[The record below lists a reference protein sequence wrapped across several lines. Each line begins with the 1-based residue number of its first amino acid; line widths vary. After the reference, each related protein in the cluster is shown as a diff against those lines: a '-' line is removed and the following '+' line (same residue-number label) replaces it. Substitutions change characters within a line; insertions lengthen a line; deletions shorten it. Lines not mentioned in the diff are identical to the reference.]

1 MKHLIIILTLFIGS
15 ASFAQS
21 NGTDIELVIAPT
33 QDQCMDQND
42 EQYDCFKAK
51 KTTDPHW
58 TFTIP
63 EIIDFDYES
72 GFTYTLKIRLST
84 AEEVQKDGT
93 NAKYTLVEVLDKR
106 SN

>member
-1 MKHLIIILTLFIGS
+1 MKHLIIILTLFIGGV
-15 ASFAQS
+15 SFAQS

-33 QDQCMDQND
+33 LDECMDQND

-51 KTTDPHW
+51 KTTDPDW
-58 TFTIP
+58 TFNIP
-63 EIIDFDYES
+63 EIADFEYEP
-72 GFTYTLKIRLST
+72 GYTYTLKIRLNK

-93 NAKYTLVEVLDKR
+93 YAKYTLVEVIEKK